1 MASRRRRALNFSPSS
16 LGAKKRMASLNE
28 YLTPEHALAYLAK
41 SDRIPH
47 RTEGEATVLE
57 LLPASTKRILDIGCG
72 DGRLMALIKLA
83 RPGVAGIALDFSP
96 TMLAAARQRF
106 AGEPEI
112 EVLEHDLNLP
122 LPALGQF
129 DAIVSCFAIHHLSD
143 ARKKELYREIFEA
156 IAPGGVF
163 CNLEHVSSPTPELH
177 AAFYKAM
184 HTPLEQEDPSNQC
197 APAEAQLH
205 WLEQIGFRN
214 VDCFWKWRE
223 LALLA
228 GYK

>member
-1 MASRRRRALNFSPSS
+1 
-16 LGAKKRMASLNE
+16 MASLNE

-47 RTEGEATVLE
+47 RTEGEAVVLE
-57 LLPASTKRILDIGCG
+57 LLPAATGRVLDLGCG

-83 RPGVAGIALDFSP
+83 RPQVTGVALDFSP
-96 TMLAAARQRF
+96 TMLQAARHRF
-106 AGEPEI
+106 ADAHDI
-112 EVLEHDLNLP
+112 EVLEHDLAAP
-122 LPALGQF
+122 LPTLDHF
-129 DAIVSCFAIHHLSD
+129 DVVVSSLAIHHLSD
-143 ARKKELYREIFEA
+143 ARKQQIYHEIFEA

-163 CNLEHVSSPTPELH
+163 CNFEHVASPTPELH
-177 AAFYKAM
+177 AAFYEAI

-197 APAEAQLH
+197 VSIEAQLR
-205 WLEQIGFRN
+205 WLEQVGFRN

-228 GYK
+228 GWK

>member
-1 MASRRRRALNFSPSS
+1 MTSQ
-16 LGAKKRMASLNE
+16 NE
-28 YLTPEHALAYLAK
+28 YLTPEHALAYLAR

-47 RTEGEATVLE
+47 RSEGEAVLLE
-57 LLPASTKRILDIGCG
+57 LLPAATKRILDIGCG
-72 DGRLMALIKLA
+72 DGRLMALIRLA
-83 RPGVAGIALDFSP
+83 RPEVAGIALDFSP
-96 TMLAAARQRF
+96 AMLEAARRRF
-106 AGEPEI
+106 AEAPEI

-122 LPALGQF
+122 LPALGRF
-129 DAIVSCFAIHHLSD
+129 DAVVSCFAIHHLSD
-143 ARKKELYREIFEA
+143 ARKKELYREIFDVLE
-156 IAPGGVF
+156 PGGIF

-177 AAFYKAM
+177 AAFYEAI

-197 APAEAQLH
+197 ASVEDQLR

-228 GYK
+228 GSK

>member
-1 MASRRRRALNFSPSS
+1 MTSF
-16 LGAKKRMASLNE
+16 NE

-47 RTEGEATVLE
+47 RAEGDAVVLE
-57 LLPASTKRILDIGCG
+57 LLPAATGRVLDIGCG
-72 DGRLMALIKLA
+72 DGRLMALIRLA
-83 RPGVAGIALDFSP
+83 RPEVTGVALDFSP
-96 TMLAAARQRF
+96 TMLEAARQRF
-106 AGEPEI
+106 ADAPGI
-112 EVLEHDLNLP
+112 EVHEHDLSLP
-122 LPALGQF
+122 LPDLGKF

-143 ARKKELYREIFEA
+143 ARKSGLYREVFNA
-156 IAPGGVF
+156 LRPGGLF
-163 CNLEHVSSPTPELH
+163 CNLEHVASPTAELH
-177 AAFYKAM
+177 AAFYEAI

-197 APAEAQLH
+197 VSVELQLK
-205 WLEQIGFRN
+205 WLEEIGFRN